1 MNGKSLLDE
10 RPAATKKINKIK
22 RGWGLRKFIGLDN
35 KRKVRPVTKQLKKWG
50 WIKKVYMTRQQKKSK
65 TGDKINTKS

>member
-50 WIKKVYMTRQQKKSK
+50 WIEKV
-65 TGDKINTKS
+65 